1 MGGGG
6 DEKGKKFEM
15 RELCKRKRERRE
27 EKRSKKQKKKKK
39 KKKLF
44 SYLAL
49 LVGNDVIK
57 RSLAWCP

>member
-1 MGGGG
+1 
-6 DEKGKKFEM
+6 M
-15 RELCKRKRERRE
+15 RESCKRKRERRE